1 MGPIIKFPTISFHM
15 HRIAESFFGG
25 GIWLALLTSVIP
37 SAPYAATIAEV
48 SSKLSTLTA
57 QQRRDFLVKGA
68 QAEHELMFYGTI
80 LVDEF
85 TSLGKVFNA
94 RYPFLSLKHYF
105 GPRQEVLNRSLTE
118 AKAGRHL
125 ADAIQVDSS
134 YGYQYIQDNLVQPYL
149 IPGRER
155 FFDGTYDPSGAWYSM
170 YYLTTALIYNSNQLK
185 AEQAPQ
191 SYDDLLQPQWK
202 GKLLFDPEAAY
213 ILAALEQAWGKQKAV
228 DYLNKLT
235 KQDLVFRRGGALTT
249 QVVGT
254 GEFPIGIAVN
264 GETSSAIRDKGS
276 PLGFKL
282 LAPKIVKPEGFFLM
296 RNSPHPH
303 TAILFADWVL
313 SEEAQ
318 TFLATTLGKGTAMKG
333 VKSKYQEFQVQPDY
347 IVTPKLGPRL
357 NDYLKEFRQIMGIQ

>member
-1 MGPIIKFPTISFHM
+1 MKTTNTPAAIFLRELDIIKPSLTALISLCLVLHF
-15 HRIAESFFGG
+15 AA
-25 GIWLALLTSVIP
+25 ALH
-37 SAPYAATIAEV
+37 ATTMAEV
-48 SSKLSTLTA
+48 SANLAKLNA
-57 QQRRDFLVKGA
+57 QQKRDFLVKGA
-68 QAEHELMFYGTI
+68 QAERELMFYGTI

-85 TSLGKVFNA
+85 TALGKLFNA

-105 GPRQEVLNRSLTE
+105 APRQEVLNRSLTE

-134 YGYQYIQDNLVQPYL
+134 YGYQYIQDNLVQPHL
-149 IPGRER
+149 VPGREK

-170 YYLTTALIYNSNQLK
+170 YHLTTALIYNTTQVK

-191 SYDDLLQPQWK
+191 SYDDLLQAQWK
-202 GKLLFDPEAAY
+202 GKLLFDPEAAFL
-213 ILAALEQAWGKQKAV
+213 LAAMEQVWGKQKAV
-228 DYLNKLT
+228 DYLAKLA
-235 KQDLVFRRGGALTT
+235 KQDLIFRRGGALTT

-296 RNSPHPH
+296 KNSPHPH
-303 TAILFADWVL
+303 AAILFAEWVL
-313 SEEAQ
+313 AEEAQ
-318 TFLATTLGKGTAMKG
+318 TFLAATLGKGTAMKG
-333 VKSKYQEFQVQPDY
+333 VKSKYQEFQLQPDY
-347 IVTPKLGPRL
+347 VVTPKLGPKL